1 MHNLK
6 LVNVEHVNTKGGSL
20 RYYVCSNKNKFKI
33 KKSIDKLEKLEIR
46 SGCFKIST
54 FKKLEKKIAE
64 NKTKIKNIL
73 SKQKNKKEIIGLGS
87 SISCITLMYFLG
99 IEKKLKILLDDNKIK
114 HGMFSPGSNIIV
126 SDPKKYQYTK
136 NQIIIIL
143 AWRFK
148 KVLLNKYKEK
158 FKGKILNV
166 WPKIRYEKN

>member
-1 MHNLK
+1 ML
-6 LVNVEHVNTKGGSL
+6 
-20 RYYVCSNKNKFKI
+20 
-33 KKSIDKLEKLEIR
+33 
-46 SGCFKIST
+46 
-54 FKKLEKKIAE
+54 
-64 NKTKIKNIL
+64 
-73 SKQKNKKEIIGLGS
+73 
-87 SISCITLMYFLG
+87 
-99 IEKKLKILLDDNKIK
+99 
-114 HGMFSPGSNIIV
+114 PGSNIIV